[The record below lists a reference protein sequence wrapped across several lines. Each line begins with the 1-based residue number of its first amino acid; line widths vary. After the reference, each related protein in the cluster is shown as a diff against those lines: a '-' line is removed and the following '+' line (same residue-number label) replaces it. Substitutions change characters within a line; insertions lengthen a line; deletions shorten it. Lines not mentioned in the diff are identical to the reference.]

1 MSIAD
6 KLTTIAEN
14 QQRVF
19 EAGYS
24 KGQSEGGGGDYDSG
38 FEDGYNKGYV
48 EGEENGWDMGFSSGW
63 DEGYSEGETAGIEQG
78 KQAGEDAMWDL
89 VQNYGNRTDYR
100 YFIFYSGFT
109 HLDPKWA
116 AKPIYADSIMGNND
130 KLETVNWEKFDLTA
144 TSTLYNAFGFCYRL
158 TEVDTDLCLVNGTAT
173 ALNSIFRN
181 CYALQR
187 VKKITAYPEAV
198 WKQSFDNCTA
208 LTHIIFDGTIGA
220 NGLNLQWSTKLDKES
235 IDSIINALSDTT
247 MGLSITLSKT
257 AVDAISAA
265 EKEDYG
271 DYLSGLKPNW
281 TINLV

>member
-1 MSIAD
+1 MDVAEKILRGKAD
-6 KLTTIAEN
+6 LDA
-14 QQRVF
+14 VYD
-19 EAGYS
+19 AGYA
-24 KGQSEGGGGDYDSG
+24 KGQAEGGGGDTDEAWDDGFDAGYESG
-38 FEDGYNKGYV
+38 YADGEGSGYFNGLDV
-48 EGEENGWDMGFSSGW
+48 GREEGLAE
-63 DEGYSEGETAGIEQG
+63 GIEQG

-116 AKPIYADSIMGNND
+116 AKPTYADSIMGNND

-158 TEVDTDLCLVNGTAT
+158 TAVDTDLCLVNGTAT

-187 VKKITAYPEAV
+187 VKKITAIPEAV
-198 WKQSFDNCTA
+198 WKQSFDNCTE

-220 NGLNLQWSTKLDKES
+220 NGLNLQWSTKLSKES
-235 IDSIINALSDTT
+235 IDSIVECLSPATS
-247 MGLSITLSKT
+247 GLSITLSKT

-265 EKEDYG
+265 EQEDYG
-271 DYLSGLKPNW
+271 DYLSSLKPNW
-281 TINLV
+281 TIILV